1 MSFTK
6 NKTEQLQKLLN
17 NNPDKVWTNE
27 EFVEAL
33 NTSSV
38 WPSVNKTQLEA
49 FGFKFARKEHKQ
61 HKQHK
66 PHKEH
71 KTPSHKGMVKNK
83 EHRDLYETLDITTC
97 MSNPHKKYL
106 FLKYFINKLYFKYG
120 LVCPF
125 SLESDESTAI
135 AVLPYVID
143 LLDTKVEESGFDYE
157 GALIEFLNNETL
169 SNYPLDITV
178 YLSSIVNSLN
188 HLAPLPITKGIRIT
202 IERAFLHIHKFKP
215 EEEQIQCVAK
225 VLEFVAD
232 KTITVASIQS
242 DAGSSKTSTALVIQ
256 YLLSDINPLITA
268 KTNKALSK
276 IIHSKTL
283 SKVFID
289 LMGTNTM
296 KDNEELQLLKAERF
310 RGTVDFIIVDEASMV
325 SAHDRLLL
333 ETLCQ
338 KVLYIG
344 DKEQMKPV
352 DGKLAYN
359 FRYLHTLKKQY
370 RFREALTDFQ
380 VKFTQ
385 LNKQK
390 RFVSCDNLIKDYI
403 KGTYISELKHV
414 ANDKGGYDLKS
425 FYDKSFQEYVDVLNK
440 YKPDD
445 SIVIAY
451 SQNAVDSINYIMND
465 NTSELKINSKVILN
479 SNEYEVEQYNGFQ
492 YRIIDIKETNCLCKS
507 LETGEEY
514 TFPLSKLSL
523 AYAITTH
530 KAQGSEWNHVL
541 GIDGTSTTYDKPRDR
556 YVIITRGSKSI
567 YLLQKN
573 MSNKSTNMSVSDT
586 KEEIINKLKNSQEG
600 SRNNTLYGC
609 TKDLIKLN
617 ASEDDFE
624 ELTLVAKSIG
634 LNDIEIQ
641 TTIDSAKVVPTESIK
656 TKKSGTSK
664 ASLVL
669 ADLQTNTTPR
679 LTQYFTPVFKNN
691 KTLLGKDR
699 ILTKEE
705 ALAYPNIL
713 YIAEE
718 LKGGNRVVID
728 CDSKETVELFSE
740 YLSQTE
746 SYVSSD
752 KSSAHLVFTTDKL
765 IRTSH
770 KEGIDFLGNTL
781 YTLRNIKSNKIP
793 NNVEAIPITQE
804 ILDIFGEYLR

>member
-1 MSFTK
+1 M
-6 NKTEQLQKLLN
+6 
-17 NNPDKVWTNE
+17 
-27 EFVEAL
+27 
-33 NTSSV
+33 
-38 WPSVNKTQLEA
+38 
-49 FGFKFARKEHKQ
+49 H
-61 HKQHK
+61 
-66 PHKEH
+66 
-71 KTPSHKGMVKNK
+71 
-83 EHRDLYETLDITTC
+83 
-97 MSNPHKKYL
+97 
-106 FLKYFINKLYFKYG
+106 
-120 LVCPF
+120 
-125 SLESDESTAI
+125 
-135 AVLPYVID
+135 
-143 LLDTKVEESGFDYE
+143 
-157 GALIEFLNNETL
+157 
-169 SNYPLDITV
+169 
-178 YLSSIVNSLN
+178 
-188 HLAPLPITKGIRIT
+188 
-202 IERAFLHIHKFKP
+202 
-215 EEEQIQCVAK
+215 
-225 VLEFVAD
+225 
-232 KTITVASIQS
+232 
-242 DAGSSKTSTALVIQ
+242 GSSKTSTALVIQ
-256 YLLSDINPLITA
+256 YLLSDVNPLITA

-276 IIHSKTL
+276 IVHSKTL

-296 KDNEELQLLKAERF
+296 KDNEELQLLKAEKF

-370 RFREALTDFQ
+370 RFRNAETNFQ
-380 VKFTQ
+380 VSFTQ

-390 RFVSCDNLIKDYI
+390 RFVSCDVLLKDYVS
-403 KGTYISELKHV
+403 GTYTSELKHV
-414 ANDKGGYDLKS
+414 PNDKGGLDLKS
-425 FYDKSFQEYVDVLNK
+425 FYDKSFQQHTDLLNK

-451 SQNAVDSINYIMND
+451 SQNAVDSINYIMNG
-465 NTSELKINSKVILN
+465 NTSELKVNSKVVLT

-507 LETGEEY
+507 LETSEEY

-541 GIDGTSTTYDKPRDR
+541 GIDGTSTVYDKPRDR

-573 MSNKSTNMSVSDT
+573 TSNKSTNMSVTDT

-617 ASEDDFE
+617 ATDDDFE
-624 ELTLVAKSIG
+624 ELTLVAKTIG
-634 LNDIEIQ
+634 LTDTEIQ
-641 TTIDSAKVVPTESIK
+641 TTIDSAKAIPTESTD

-669 ADLQTNTTPR
+669 ADLQTNTNPR

-718 LKGGNRVVID
+718 LKGSTRVVID

-804 ILDIFGEYLR
+804 ILDIFDGLL

>member
-17 NNPDKVWTNE
+17 DNPDKVWTNE

-33 NTSSV
+33 NTSNV
-38 WPSVNKTQLEA
+38 WPSVNKTKLEA
-49 FGFKFARKEHKQ
+49 FGFKFARKEHKE

-71 KTPSHKGMVKNK
+71 KTPSHKGMIKDK
-83 EHRDLYETLDITTC
+83 QDRLLYETIDITQAY
-97 MSNPHKKYL
+97 SNSHKKYL
-106 FLKYFINKLYFKYG
+106 FLKYFINKLYIKYG

-125 SLESDESTAI
+125 NLEASESTPNT
-135 AVLPYVID
+135 VLPYVLD
-143 LLDTKVEESGFDYE
+143 LLDTKVEESQFNYE
-157 GALIEFLNNETL
+157 EMLIELNNNEDPYSGL
-169 SNYPLDITV
+169 SSYPLDITV
-178 YLSSIVNSLN
+178 YLSSIVNSLKY
-188 HLAPLPITKGIRIT
+188 LAPLPITKGVRVA
-202 IERAFLHIHKFKP
+202 IERAFMHIHKFKP
-215 EEEQIQCVAK
+215 EEEQVQCVAK

-232 KTITVASIQS
+232 KAIAIASIQS

-256 YLLSDINPLITA
+256 YLLSDVNPLITA

-276 IIHSKTL
+276 IVHSKTL
-283 SKVFID
+283 SRVFID

-296 KDNEELQLLKAERF
+296 KDNEELQLLKAEKF

-370 RFREALTDFQ
+370 RFRNAETNFQ
-380 VKFTQ
+380 VSFTQ

-390 RFVSCDNLIKDYI
+390 RFVSCDVLLKDYI
-403 KGTYISELKHV
+403 KGTYVSELKHV
-414 ANDKGGYDLKS
+414 PNDKGGLDLKS
-425 FYDKSFQEYVDVLNK
+425 FYDKSFQQHTDLLNK

-465 NTSELKINSKVILN
+465 NTSELKVNSKVVLT

-492 YRIIDIKETNCLCKS
+492 YRIIDIKGTNCLCKS

-514 TFPLSKLSL
+514 TFPLSKLTL

-541 GIDGTSTTYDKPRDR
+541 GIDGTSTVYDKPRDR
-556 YVIITRGSKSI
+556 YVLITRGSKSI
-567 YLLQKN
+567 YLLQKDTSSSKTTKATISTSKEEL
-573 MSNKSTNMSVSDT
+573 MSLLKQT
-586 KEEIINKLKNSQEG
+586 KEG
-600 SRNNTLYGC
+600 TRNNTLYEVC
-609 TKDLIKLN
+609 K
-617 ASEDDFE
+617 
-624 ELTLVAKSIG
+624 ELTKNEQNEDWIEAVTEVALSIG
-634 LNDIEIQ
+634 LEQHEIKE
-641 TTIDSAKVVPTESIK
+641 TIISATKE
-656 TKKSGTSK
+656 KKSPEK
-664 ASLVL
+664 QASTELNSL
-669 ADLQTNTTPR
+669 ATNPTPR

-699 ILTKEE
+699 ILSKEE

-718 LKGGNRVVID
+718 LKGSNRVVID

-804 ILDIFGEYLR
+804 ILDIFDGLL